1 MWRDLS
7 ESNGD
12 MGAFQV
18 KLHELLSIAQPLG
31 IQSISVSKISHIRPL
46 IKNLLVLS

>member
-1 MWRDLS
+1 MFFISLS
-7 ESNGD
+7 EPESATEREGVCQSESDWD

-31 IQSISVSKISHIRPL
+31 I
-46 IKNLLVLS
+46 